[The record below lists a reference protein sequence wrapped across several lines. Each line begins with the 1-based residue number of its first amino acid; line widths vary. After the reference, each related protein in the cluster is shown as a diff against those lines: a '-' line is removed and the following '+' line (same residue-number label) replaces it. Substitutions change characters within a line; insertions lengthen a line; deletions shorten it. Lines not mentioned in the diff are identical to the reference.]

1 MSEAATPTATPTKR
15 LPPSPCVGICMMD
28 DDAGLCVG
36 CGRDRNE
43 IANWISLDDDQKV
56 AIWNVLPARMA
67 QLGATSFRLA
77 PEPDQIAAFVRQ
89 TLDERA
95 GSWVMG
101 ATGASASFDTKET
114 VDVSEDNDWVTGR
127 AADGQG
133 VRVKKHERMRAFG
146 LTLGDEQK
154 RMMAV
159 ALVIPKGRAKL
170 EQNESVTTV
179 GQDENAIDAAKQSA
193 TLTDL
198 ATGRIYSRVLLRT
211 CDAENNNE
219 VKPFLVQSS
228 DGVADQVLPLLNRAD
243 FIVET
248 ALGRIE
254 SNRSDTIELVASPIA
269 QEVDGNGNC
278 KPVDLDGF
286 DNIQLSK
293 AFAIGAV
300 FHAHDPYWLI
310 GRLTP

>member
-1 MSEAATPTATPTKR
+1 M
-15 LPPSPCVGICMMD
+15 
-28 DDAGLCVG
+28 G

-43 IANWISLDDDQKV
+43 ITNWISLDDDQKV
-56 AIWNVLPARMA
+56 TVWNALPGRMA

-95 GSWVMG
+95 GRWVMG
-101 ATGASASFDTKET
+101 STGASASFDATEI
-114 VDVSEDNDWVTGR
+114 VDVSEDADWVTGS
-127 AADGQG
+127 AADGHG
-133 VRVKKHERMRAFG
+133 VRVKKHDRMRAFG

-170 EQNESVTTV
+170 EQNDGVTAI
-179 GQDENAIDAAKQSA
+179 GPDDNAIDSTKRSA

-198 ATGRIYSRVLLRT
+198 ATGRLYSRVLLRT
-211 CDAENNNE
+211 CEAESNNT

-228 DGVADQVLPLLNRAD
+228 GEAADQVLPLLNRAD

-254 SNRSDTIELVASPIA
+254 STRSDTIELVASPVS
-269 QEVDGNGNC
+269 QEVDADGNI
-278 KPVDLDGF
+278 KQADLDGF
-286 DNIQLSK
+286 DDIQLSK

-300 FHAHDPYWLI
+300 FHAHDPDWLI